1 MMRRFFPHGHRPAL
15 PIEATALCR
24 RATGL
29 ALPLLALPLLA
40 LPASAQTAFDPW
52 SGIAVTVTPAPDE
65 PSAYDDA
72 VADAPPA
79 TTPAEE
85 TPATVMATPA
95 GSEDTREPSLWEALS
110 LAIGGDLP
118 ELPKEK
124 PAPNQL
130 LPARKPVVTTARPT
144 VPTSLE
150 VEQGPASLAVTTNA
164 SGSAPKSGLSGAT
177 DGGASGEIKARLG
190 VEQNNLSVYSTGVV
204 GASAST
210 STPSL
215 YDNLA
220 VGSSYS
226 VPLSSFG
233 LGQEKLGASVEVTNS
248 QTVTTG
254 MELRAPLGTY
264 ERFISVE
271 RTASPDSTGS
281 GIVKAGVL
289 GKF

>member
-1 MMRRFFPHGHRPAL
+1 M
-15 PIEATALCR
+15 I
-24 RATGL
+24 GL
-29 ALPLLALPLLA
+29 ALLVAALPGLV
-40 LPASAQTAFDPW
+40 LPAGAQTPTDGATYNPW
-52 SGIAVTVTPAPDE
+52 SGIISVTVSPPPEE
-65 PSAYDDA
+65 PSAYDAA
-72 VADAPPA
+72 VAGASA
-79 TTPAEE
+79 QE
-85 TPATVMATPA
+85 TPALPDPTLTDPTLTDDVAAAAATV
-95 GSEDTREPSLWEALS
+95 EDTHEPSLWDALS

-130 LPARKPVVTTARPT
+130 LPERAPVVTSTPAT
-144 VPTSLE
+144 IPTSIEL
-150 VEQGPASLAVTTNA
+150 QRGAAHLAVSTSA
-164 SGSAPKSGLSGAT
+164 SATAPKSGFSGAT
-177 DGGASGEIKARLG
+177 AGGASGEIKARLG
-190 VEQNNLSVYSTGVV
+190 VEQDNLSIYSTGVV

-210 STPSL
+210 SAPSL

-226 VPLSSFG
+226 VPLAPLG
-233 LGQEKLGASVEVTNS
+233 LGDEKLGASVEVNNS

-271 RTASPDSTGS
+271 RTATPESSGS

>member
-1 MMRRFFPHGHRPAL
+1 MRRFFPRGHMPAL
-15 PIEATALCR
+15 PGEATALCR

-65 PSAYDDA
+65 SSAYDDA
-72 VADAPPA
+72 VADTPPPPTEATPAVAGAVA
-79 TTPAEE
+79 TTP
-85 TPATVMATPA
+85 V
-95 GSEDTREPSLWEALS
+95 GSEDTQEPSLWDALS

-130 LPARKPVVTTARPT
+130 LPARKPVVTTAKPT

-150 VEQGPASLAVTTNA
+150 VEQGPAHLAVSTNA
-164 SGSAPKSGLSGAT
+164 SGSAPKSGLGGAT

>member
-1 MMRRFFPHGHRPAL
+1 M
-15 PIEATALCR
+15 I
-24 RATGL
+24 GL
-29 ALPLLALPLLA
+29 ALLVAALPGLV
-40 LPASAQTAFDPW
+40 LPAGAQTPTDGATYNPW
-52 SGIAVTVTPAPDE
+52 SGIISVTVSPPPEE
-65 PSAYDDA
+65 PSAYDAA
-72 VADAPPA
+72 VAGASA
-79 TTPAEE
+79 QE
-85 TPATVMATPA
+85 TPALPDNAAATV
-95 GSEDTREPSLWEALS
+95 EDTHEPSLWDALS

-130 LPARKPVVTTARPT
+130 LPERAPVVTSTPAT
-144 VPTSLE
+144 IPTSIEL
-150 VEQGPASLAVTTNA
+150 QRGAAHLAVSTSA
-164 SGSAPKSGLSGAT
+164 SATAPKSGFSGAT
-177 DGGASGEIKARLG
+177 AGGASGEIKARLG
-190 VEQNNLSVYSTGVV
+190 VEQDNLSIYSTGVV

-210 STPSL
+210 SAPSL

-226 VPLSSFG
+226 VPLAPLG
-233 LGQEKLGASVEVTNS
+233 LGDEKLGASVEVNNS

-271 RTASPDSTGS
+271 RTATPESSGS